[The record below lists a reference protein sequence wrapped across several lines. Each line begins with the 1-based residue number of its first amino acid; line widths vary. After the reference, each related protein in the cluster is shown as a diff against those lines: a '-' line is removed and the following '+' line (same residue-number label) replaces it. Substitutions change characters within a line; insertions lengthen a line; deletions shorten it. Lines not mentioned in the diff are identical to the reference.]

1 MPPGRGQAQYALRVL
16 AKVTAKWPMS
26 RGTSGTWCQARKMR
40 SRIGWE
46 LWPGAGQW
54 ALITG
59 VHIDGDDVLITIE
72 DGTTFRARY
81 VDAIQCREPAPPEI
95 GDPPSW
101 RPNPGHHSA

>member
-1 MPPGRGQAQYALRVL
+1 
-16 AKVTAKWPMS
+16 
-26 RGTSGTWCQARKMR
+26 MR

-59 VHIDGDDVLITIE
+59 VHIHGDDVLITIE

-81 VDAIQCREPAPPEI
+81 ADAIQCREPAPPEI
-95 GDPPSW
+95 GDPALVAPKPRSSLCVATSPW
-101 RPNPGHHSA
+101 LASPRSRPVLT